1 MLWAIFSWIEKHTRW
16 VDELGGD
23 KGDTIVIDHAEP
35 PAPIINNQPTMP
47 QKILTTAKEFLGQHL
62 TLNPSVPPEVGCA
75 EAVSTLLQ
83 RAGVSGIPATG
94 FASTLMLYQ
103 WMRTN
108 PQLFRGIAEPEP
120 GAILISPTGM
130 GNGHVRGHTGIVGVF
145 GAQYPGDYGI
155 CSNDSNSG
163 LFLELW
169 SVQKW
174 QQYYAGYGALPM
186 YYFRA
191 L

>member
-1 MLWAIFSWIEKHTRW
+1 MWEEIKEFLRFVFTNKNDSIAVNQVVTTPQFTPAI
-16 VDELGGD
+16 L
-23 KGDTIVIDHAEP
+23 
-35 PAPIINNQPTMP
+35 PIQPMP
-47 QKILTTAKEFLGQHL
+47 QKILATAKEFLGQHL

-83 RAGVSGIPATG
+83 RAGISGIPATG

-103 WMRTN
+103 WLAKN
-108 PQLFRGIAEPEP
+108 PQFEAIHAPE
-120 GAILISPTGM
+120 AAAVLVSPTGM
-130 GNGHVRGHTGIVGVF
+130 GNGEVRGHTGIVGAF
-145 GAQYPGDYGI
+145 GVQYANDYGI